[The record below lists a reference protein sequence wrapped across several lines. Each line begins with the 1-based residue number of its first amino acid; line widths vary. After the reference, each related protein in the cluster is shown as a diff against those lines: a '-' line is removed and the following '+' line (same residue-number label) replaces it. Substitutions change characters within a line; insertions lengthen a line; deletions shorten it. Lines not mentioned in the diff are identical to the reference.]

1 MITTL
6 ASRSASG
13 APTRS
18 RSMRSGR
25 TRSRSANRRW
35 RRRLA
40 LRAYRR
46 GDELAFTAR
55 MDMGDELVR
64 VGWNWARGAP
74 GPTWALIRS
83 ETGEVVGFG
92 GGVEQR
98 RGDWELWCVLAPLA
112 WRDWPSAV
120 QCAREVVRALV
131 KDWKARRMT
140 L

>member
-1 MITTL
+1 
-6 ASRSASG
+6 
-13 APTRS
+13 
-18 RSMRSGR
+18 
-25 TRSRSANRRW
+25 
-35 RRRLA
+35 
-40 LRAYRR
+40 
-46 GDELAFTAR
+46 
-55 MDMGDELVR
+55 MGDELVR

-140 L
+140 LFVREGFAGGALVAGRLGFGCYGRSPDQPGYLTFARSHRGWLK

>member
-1 MITTL
+1 M
-6 ASRSASG
+6 
-13 APTRS
+13 
-18 RSMRSGR
+18 
-25 TRSRSANRRW
+25 
-35 RRRLA
+35 
-40 LRAYRR
+40 
-46 GDELAFTAR
+46 GDELA
-55 MDMGDELVR
+55 R

-120 QCAREVVRALV
+120 QCARWWRGAWASAVTG
-131 KDWKARRMT
+131 ARPISPAT
-140 L
+140 